1 MGLLY
6 HGAFV
11 PWGFRTWGFCTRGF
25 CPMGLLYLGAF
36 VWTPARVQSFS
47 YNFSKLKQSV
57 LKTYLGKPVFTNLES
72 HKETLENEI
81 FFLTKAITGKYIQ
94 VRCHYTR
101 AEGILTT

>member
-1 MGLLY
+1 M
-6 HGAFV
+6 
-11 PWGFRTWGFCTRGF
+11 
-25 CPMGLLYLGAF
+25 
-36 VWTPARVQSFS
+36 
-47 YNFSKLKQSV
+47 

-101 AEGILTT
+101 AEGILTTWFIESYVKVDNNIQN